1 MLTEQLIKSN
11 SVLAGLTPEQIT
23 AITVLS
29 QNDENQVIGT
39 KIAEV
44 HKAYDADIKELFG
57 VEKPAG
63 VKTYQFLKDK
73 VNELKSQT
81 DTTTLKSEI
90 ETLKKEKS
98 DLEKLAK
105 TGGDAVLTKQ
115 IEDLTKSIADKD
127 KTLSDLRND
136 LKVKENDFLAKIKEK
151 ENETVTLKIES
162 EIAGAL
168 AGLKFKALD
177 QTIIDTMISNAKAQ
191 VLQAGTPEFQ
201 KDDKGNTFTVFRD
214 ANGHIISNPTNLQKP
229 FTAGE
234 LVLEKLKPIL
244 EPGRNV
250 GGSGSEGGQGGSGT
264 TIAKGTFKTK
274 NEATIGISKMLSEQG
289 IAKTDPKFAAKFDE
303 LYKEAV
309 TDDMPIQ

>member
-29 QNDENQVIGT
+29 QNDENQVIGS

-44 HKAYDADIKELFG
+44 HKAYDNDIKELFG

-73 VNELKSQT
+73 VNELKTQT
-81 DTTTLKSEI
+81 DTSSLKSEI

-201 KDDKGNTFTVFRD
+201 KDEKGNTFTVFRD

-250 GGSGSEGGQGGSGT
+250 GGSGSEGGQGGSGV
-264 TIAKGTFKTK
+264 TIVKGAFKTK